1 MNVHGLQYET
11 YQMSAWI
18 KWIKLDN
25 GLYSLA
31 FSLSKTTVFV
41 TCIKWFCALN
51 CGTLITVSIDNDL
64 PFWINFRFFF
74 YSFHGENVFIS
85 LSSLYLT
92 TTCSSLFFCCACFF
106 SIIILIIQLYNNGDE
121 WKKATLNL

>member
-1 MNVHGLQYET
+1 MGLYKLSYNLRMFKIENLPEMGYFKRIQLVNVKKATFQKKEYHQTNVHGLQYET

-64 PFWINFRFFF
+64 PF
-74 YSFHGENVFIS
+74 
-85 LSSLYLT
+85 
-92 TTCSSLFFCCACFF
+92 
-106 SIIILIIQLYNNGDE
+106 
-121 WKKATLNL
+121 